1 MAAPHVAHNRPET
14 GASIEAHAHSTVP
27 LTASLATTALKIV
40 GALPISVRRAI
51 GSTLGLIAGSIP
63 SRERTVALLQLRYFL
78 PEKPSIGLARRTFAH
93 AGKTLLESLN
103 LSPLLKA
110 PYASIHCP
118 GWNEMEAQ
126 FKSGR
131 PTIVLTGHTGNWDLL
146 AAYTIAR
153 GIEVATVGREAR
165 SPVLQHLLR
174 SIRDG
179 YGINTIW
186 RSDKSGVKKLL
197 ALMKAGKVVAALI
210 DQDTRVESVQVPFF
224 GESAKTPSSLI
235 ALGKRHN
242 ASFMT
247 MFLFRTS
254 PSTYEV
260 FAEPLNDSLS
270 TEEVLQTY
278 NQRLETLIRR
288 FPEQWVWFHKRWRT
302 SADGVTKSSREYI
315 AWLREKIAR

>member
-1 MAAPHVAHNRPET
+1 
-14 GASIEAHAHSTVP
+14 
-27 LTASLATTALKIV
+27 
-40 GALPISVRRAI
+40 
-51 GSTLGLIAGSIP
+51 
-63 SRERTVALLQLRYFL
+63 
-78 PEKPSIGLARRTFAH
+78 
-93 AGKTLLESLN
+93 
-103 LSPLLKA
+103 
-110 PYASIHCP
+110 
-118 GWNEMEAQ
+118 MEAQ

-210 DQDTRVESVQVPFF
+210 DQDTRVESLPVPFF
-224 GESAKTPSSLI
+224 DESAKTPSSLI

>member
-1 MAAPHVAHNRPET
+1 MATPDLAHDKVT
-14 GASIEAHAHSTVP
+14 LADAAEAHVEGAVP
-27 LTASLATTALKIV
+27 LAATLAIAALRVI
-40 GALPISVRRAI
+40 GALPLSVRRAI
-51 GSTLGLIAGSIP
+51 GSTLGALAGTFP
-63 SRERTVALLQLRYFL
+63 SRERTIATLQLQYFL
-78 PEKPSIGLARRTFAH
+78 PELSPETLARRTFAH
-93 AGKTLLESLN
+93 AGKTLMESLN
-103 LSPLLKA
+103 LKPLLTDSSN
-110 PYASIHCP
+110 SIICP
-118 GWNEMEAQ
+118 QWNELEAL
-126 FKSGR
+126 FKGER

-153 GIEVATVGREAR
+153 GIDVATVGREAR
-165 SPVLQHLLR
+165 SPILQQLLR

-186 RSDKSGVKKLL
+186 RSDKAGIKKLISL
-197 ALMKAGKVVAALI
+197 LKAGKVVAALI
-210 DQDTRVESVQVPFF
+210 DQDTRVESVPIPFF

-242 ASFMT
+242 ASFIT
-247 MFLFRTS
+247 IFLFRTS

-260 FAEPLNDSLS
+260 FAEQLDDSLS
-270 TEEVLQTY
+270 TDEVLQTY

-315 AWLREKIAR
+315 AWLREKIAP